1 MLWPRRAWSRWGPLA
16 GERVEGTQDAVG
28 AGVDPDG
35 RDVAPAD
42 DPVTV
47 DDEQRSLAEP
57 VAVAIHAVAARH
69 RPLGL
74 EVGEQG
80 EVQVALAGE
89 RSVAPGAIH
98 RDAEQPGAVTLEL
111 GPNLVVQRHL
121 IAAHRAPVRRIE
133 RENHRVPAVVTQR
146 DGLIRRTVQGEVGRL
161 SPGRKRTL
169 G

>member
-57 VAVAIHAVAARH
+57 VALAVHAVAPRH
-69 RPLGL
+69 GPLGSKSASRGKWSL
-74 EVGEQG
+74 RWSANARWHQAPSTEMPSS
-80 EVQVALAGE
+80 LA
-89 RSVAPGAIH
+89 P
-98 RDAEQPGAVTLEL
+98 
-111 GPNLVVQRHL
+111 
-121 IAAHRAPVRRIE
+121 
-133 RENHRVPAVVTQR
+133 
-146 DGLIRRTVQGEVGRL
+146 
-161 SPGRKRTL
+161 
-169 G
+169 